1 MQVARSILPLTLV
14 SYEREGTGAKARITD
29 IRLGYLRVMR
39 PDQPDTLTLI
49 PVWDFYGSVTFNG
62 SYVQNWACHSWLT
75 INAIDGTVIDRQYG
89 Y

>member
-1 MQVARSILPLTLV
+1 
-14 SYEREGTGAKARITD
+14 TD

-39 PDQPDTLTLI
+39 PDQPDMLTLI
-49 PVWDFYGSVTFNG
+49 PVWDFYGTVTFNG
-62 SYVQNWACHSWLT
+62 SFIQNWACHSWLT